1 MTYEDARDVLTE
13 ENPEALFADGFE
25 DALVGVCRRFGQP
38 TLAAYDRTKCIDIL
52 VKRDGMSEEEAE
64 EFFEFNVIGAWM
76 GDSTPVF
83 LDVAVHV
90 P

>member
-1 MTYEDARDVLTE
+1 MTYDDAIDTLAE

-38 TLAAYDRTKCIDIL
+38 TLAAYDRVKCIAIL
-52 VKRDGMSEEEAE
+52 MRRDGMSEEEAE
-64 EFFEFNVIGAWM
+64 EFFDFNVIGAWA
-76 GDSTPVF
+76 GESTPVF